1 MCPKPYRPRLVL
13 PLLAF
18 SGIRVLEGGWPKKSD
33 RLARICELWLARSY
47 RCSRF
52 MYLQLHA
59 CTGIYV
65 LACILH
71 VLHVYVVLRCCC
83 FVLMFSHTFPRT
95 ACSIGIS
102 YRGWH
107 YFWILSPMPLWRRV
121 WIVLWRWYFVEL
133 LNSLV
138 FGLELFL
145 TLFVV
150 WWVSWFCCF
159 GCCLCWVPRF
169 EFSFLYEFEL
179 SLFGRLCFVFV
190 YSRLLRQDYHDNLS
204 IV

>member
-1 MCPKPYRPRLVL
+1 MLAVHVFAAACMYR
-13 PLLAF
+13 
-18 SGIRVLEGGWPKKSD
+18 
-33 RLARICELWLARSY
+33 
-47 RCSRF
+47 
-52 MYLQLHA
+52 YL
-59 CTGIYV
+59 YV

-138 FGLELFL
+138 LVWSSSLHYSLFGEFL
-145 TLFVV
+145 DFVV
-150 WWVSWFCCF
+150 V

>member
-1 MCPKPYRPRLVL
+1 M
-13 PLLAF
+13 
-18 SGIRVLEGGWPKKSD
+18 IEKSD
-33 RLARICELWLARSY
+33 RLARICELCLARSY
-47 RCSRF
+47 RCSRC

-71 VLHVYVVLRCCC
+71 VLHVCVVLRCCC
-83 FVLMFSHTFPRT
+83 FVLVFSHTFPRT

-102 YRGWH
+102 YRVGH

-138 FGLELFL
+138 LVWSSSLRYSLFGEFL
-145 TLFVV
+145 DFVV
-150 WWVSWFCCF
+150 V

-169 EFSFLYEFEL
+169 EFSFSTSSSSRSLVACVLFL
-179 SLFGRLCFVFV
+179 STLAYFVKIIMTIWV
-190 YSRLLRQDYHDNLS
+190 LS
-204 IV
+204 N

>member
-1 MCPKPYRPRLVL
+1 MIEK
-13 PLLAF
+13 F
-18 SGIRVLEGGWPKKSD
+18 D

-71 VLHVYVVLRCCC
+71 VLHVYVVLLYCC
-83 FVLMFSHTFPRT
+83 FVLVFSHTFPRT

-102 YRGWH
+102 YRGGH

-121 WIVLWRWYFVEL
+121 
-133 LNSLV
+133 
-138 FGLELFL
+138 
-145 TLFVV
+145 
-150 WWVSWFCCF
+150 
-159 GCCLCWVPRF
+159 
-169 EFSFLYEFEL
+169 
-179 SLFGRLCFVFV
+179 
-190 YSRLLRQDYHDNLS
+190 
-204 IV
+204 